1 MGWRMLLWIY
11 MNRSDFDS
19 TFFVLDFDRCI
30 GDTDKMRRLLWH
42 IIESETTIHTDELE
56 AARKTMEAN
65 GFQFDVVEY
74 AAREMLRRKS
84 KVTWLH
90 IQEVFVAAVKS
101 QNVLE
106 PGAAELLDKLDER
119 RIPYGILTYGKQA
132 WQLAKLKASGL
143 VDRGV
148 RFEITQI
155 EHKGEILT
163 GWREGDEFI
172 VPPALTPNF
181 QPLHVRHIV
190 FLDDKPRSFVG
201 IPMGVYG
208 ICVRPVAYSPRPS
221 QQGELPD
228 GVDTVL
234 GIRGAVKLLFGEN
247 T

>member
-1 MGWRMLLWIY
+1 
-11 MNRSDFDS
+11 MNQSDFDN

-30 GDTDKMRRLLWH
+30 GDTDKMRRLLWQV
-42 IIESETTIHTDELE
+42 IESETPIRTDELE
-56 AARKTMEAN
+56 AAREAMEAK

-90 IQEVFVAAVKS
+90 IQEVFVALAKS

-106 PGAAELLDKLDER
+106 PGATELLDKLDEH
-119 RIPYGILTYGKQA
+119 RIPYGILTYGKEA

-148 RFEITQI
+148 PFEITQI
-155 EHKGEILT
+155 EHKGEVLT
-163 GWREGDEFI
+163 GWKHGDEFLI
-172 VPPALTPNF
+172 PPALTPSS

-201 IPMGVYG
+201 IPSGVHG
-208 ICVRPVAYSPRPS
+208 FCVRPVAYSPRPS

-228 GVDTVL
+228 GVGTVH
-234 GIRGAVKLLFGEN
+234 GIRGAIKLLFGDEI